1 MKPMH
6 YVLLWIGKALLF
18 ALVLAALFLLIPEMK
33 AYSLVRMFTNVIPGD
48 TWDKYYFLSLCISS
62 LLIVAIIVY
71 ISASLKKR

>member
-6 YVLLWIGKALLF
+6 YVLLWIGEALLF

-33 AYSLVRMFTNVIPGD
+33 AYSLVRMFTDVIPDD

>member
-6 YVLLWIGKALLF
+6 YVLLWIGEALLF

-33 AYSLVRMFTNVIPGD
+33 AYSLVRMFTDVIPGD
-48 TWDKYYFLSLCISS
+48 TWDKYYFLSLCILS

-71 ISASLKKR
+71 ITASLKKR

>member
-6 YVLLWIGKALLF
+6 YVLLWIGEALLYT
-18 ALVLAALFLLIPEMK
+18 LVLAALFLLIPEMK
-33 AYSLVRMFTNVIPGD
+33 VYSLVRMFTDVIPGD
-48 TWDKYYFLSLCISS
+48 TWDKYYFLALCIAS

>member
-6 YVLLWIGKALLF
+6 YVLLWIGEALLYT
-18 ALVLAALFLLIPEMK
+18 LVLAALFLLIPEMK
-33 AYSLVRMFTNVIPGD
+33 VYSLVRMFTDVITGD
-48 TWDKYYFLSLCISS
+48 TWDKYYFLSLCIAS